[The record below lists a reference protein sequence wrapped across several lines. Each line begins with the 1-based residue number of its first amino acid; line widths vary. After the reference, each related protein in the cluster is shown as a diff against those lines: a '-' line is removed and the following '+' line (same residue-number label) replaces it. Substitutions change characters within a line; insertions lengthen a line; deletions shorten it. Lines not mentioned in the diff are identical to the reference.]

1 MESLKIYLLALG
13 LPGLFLIAFF
23 DSAGV
28 PLPGGVDVVVM
39 LLAWRHPSL
48 FPAVAL
54 TAAVGSTIGCWILF
68 RIGQRGGRIAARG
81 VESGKHRWISDRLH
95 RNDVLAILFAM
106 LSPPPFP
113 TKVFVAVSGILRVRP
128 GRFIATVLAGRL
140 LRYLAEAY
148 LAVRLGN
155 KAAAVI
161 QDHALVI
168 AVALAGSLTLVAL
181 GRRLLRG
188 QRAAA
193 RPEASLPTA
202 APAGPCPGTDR
213 SQSAP
218 PRPAGIER

>member
-13 LPGLFLIAFF
+13 LPGLFLIAFL

-54 TAAVGSTIGCWILF
+54 AAAVGSTIGCWVLF
-68 RIGQRGGRIAARG
+68 RLGQRSGRMAARG

-95 RNDVLAILFAM
+95 RNDILAILFAM
-106 LSPPPFP
+106 LAPPPFP
-113 TKVFVAVSGILRVRP
+113 TKVFVAVAGMVRVRP
-128 GRFIATVLAGRL
+128 GRFIATVVVSRL

-155 KAAAVI
+155 KAAAVV
-161 QDHALVI
+161 QDHAAVI
-168 AVALAGSLTLVAL
+168 VVVLLAGVALVAL
-181 GRRLLRG
+181 VRRVLRRQG
-188 QRAAA
+188 STTSSE
-193 RPEASLPTA
+193 PGPPTA
-202 APAGPCPGTDR
+202 APAGPSPGTGR
-213 SQSAP
+213 
-218 PRPAGIER
+218 G